1 VGANAAG
8 PRAGRPA
15 GASRVLAAG
24 PNLPRVLLD
33 SLEWLG
39 HSGFRIR
46 VGRAVVY
53 IDPYRVADPAPPAD
67 LILITHGHYDHFSP
81 RDLERLSTRETWLV
95 GPAAVAERVN
105 GQVHSIAPGEA
116 LDDELVR
123 GVHVAAIA
131 AYNTS
136 KRDPEGNVFHPR
148 DAGWVGYE
156 LNVRGERLYHSGD
169 TDVIPEM
176 DRVTGVDVALLPV
189 SGVYVMTAQE
199 AAEAARRI
207 QPRVA
212 VPMHW
217 GEHIGTAADARA
229 FADSAPVEARILEK
243 VA

>member
-1 VGANAAG
+1 
-8 PRAGRPA
+8 
-15 GASRVLAAG
+15 
-24 PNLPRVLLD
+24 VLLD
-33 SLEWLG
+33 ALDWLG

-46 VGRAVVY
+46 AGRAVVY
-53 IDPYRVADPAPPAD
+53 IDPYRVPEGSPPAD

-81 RDLERLSTRETWLV
+81 QDVELLSTKSTWLV
-95 GPAAVAERVN
+95 GPPAVAERVS
-105 GQVHSIAPGEA
+105 GQVHSISPGEF

-123 GVHVAAIA
+123 GVHVGAIA

-136 KRDPEGNVFHPR
+136 KRDADGKAFHPR
-148 DAGWVGYE
+148 EAGWVGYE
-156 LNVRGERLYHSGD
+156 LNVWGERLYHSGD

-189 SGVYVMTAQE
+189 SGVYVMTAHE

-217 GEHIGTAADARA
+217 GENIGTEEDARA
-229 FADSAPVEARILEK
+229 FAKKAQVEVRILEK
-243 VA
+243 AA